1 MVQKEYTIEDI
12 RRLFLDELS
21 QSYNPHEI
29 RDFLYTLCQDFSG
42 WSKGRF
48 LMELK
53 TILPWPEASLLLEAL
68 AKLKSGMPV
77 QYITRKADFNGL
89 SFRVNPEVLIPRP
102 ETAELAGI
110 ILEELSGKEL
120 RNYRI
125 LDIGTGSGCIAVF
138 LKNKLPGA
146 RVFALDSSAAA
157 LETARKNAEELGT
170 EIHFLQ
176 HNILMN
182 NVNIPVPEMDLIVSN
197 PPYVTM
203 KEKTNIRINVKE
215 FEPSSALFVPDDD
228 PLLYYRAI
236 ADHCPVILHERGI
249 LYLEINESFGKEV
262 AGLLLSRSFGR
273 VEVKKDFFGKD
284 RFIRADFKT

>member
-1 MVQKEYTIEDI
+1 MVRKEYSIENI

-21 QSYNPHEI
+21 PGYNPDEI
-29 RDFLYTLCQDFSG
+29 KEFLYILCRDFSG

-53 TILPWPEASLLLEAL
+53 TVLPWPEASLLLEAL
-68 AKLKSGMPV
+68 TKLKSGMPV
-77 QYITRKADFNGL
+77 QYITGKADFNGL
-89 SFRVNPEVLIPRP
+89 SFHVNPDVLIPRQ

-120 RNYRI
+120 MNYRI

-138 LKNKLPGA
+138 LKKKLPGA
-146 RVFALDSSAAA
+146 RVFALDSSAPA

-176 HNILMN
+176 QDILSKNI
-182 NVNIPVPEMDLIVSN
+182 NIPVPEMDMIVSN
-197 PPYVTM
+197 PPYVMM
-203 KEKTNIRINVKE
+203 KEKKGIRINVKE

-236 ADHCPVILHERGI
+236 ADHSPVILSEGGI
-249 LYLEINESFGKEV
+249 LFLEINESFGAEV
-262 AGLLLSRSFGR
+262 AGTLLSRGFGR

-284 RFIRADFKT
+284 RFIRAEFKI

>member
-1 MVQKEYTIEDI
+1 MVQKEYTIENI

-21 QSYNPHEI
+21 QSYPPYEI
-29 RDFLYTLCQDFSG
+29 RELLYILCHDFSG

-53 TILPWPEASLLLEAL
+53 TVLPWSDASLLLEAL
-68 AKLKSGMPV
+68 MKLKSGMPV
-77 QYITRKADFNGL
+77 QYITGKADFNGL
-89 SFRVNPEVLIPRP
+89 SFRVNPDVLIPRP
-102 ETAELAGI
+102 ETAELAEI

-120 RNYRI
+120 KNYRI

-138 LKNKLPGA
+138 LKEKLHEA

-157 LETARKNAEELGT
+157 LETARQNAEELGT

-176 HNILMN
+176 HNILLN
-182 NVNIPVPEMDLIVSN
+182 NINIPVPEMDLIVSN

-203 KEKTNIRINVKE
+203 KEKNSIRINVKE

-228 PLLYYRAI
+228 PLIYYRSI
-236 ADHCPVILHERGI
+236 ADHCPVTLSARGI
-249 LYLEINESFGKEV
+249 LYLEIHESFGKEV
-262 AGLLLSRSFGR
+262 AVLLMSRGFGR

-284 RFIRADFKT
+284 RFIRAEFKT